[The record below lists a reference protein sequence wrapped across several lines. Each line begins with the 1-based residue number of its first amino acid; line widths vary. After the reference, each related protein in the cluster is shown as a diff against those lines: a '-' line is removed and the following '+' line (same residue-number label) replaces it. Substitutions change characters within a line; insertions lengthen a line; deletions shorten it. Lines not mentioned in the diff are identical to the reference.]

1 MTNIPSEAGEL
12 LERLG
17 VDIDAET
24 FFLSLTH
31 RSNAFLN
38 PGVEHN

>member
-24 FFLSLTH
+24 FCCLSRTVPTPLKT
-31 RSNAFLN
+31 
-38 PGVEHN
+38 PG

>member
-24 FFLSLTH
+24 FFAVSHTP
-31 RSNAFLN
+31 FLRF
-38 PGVEHN
+38 